1 MLILALAA
9 TLALDPAAAPTAAST
24 PKPRPAVAEAA
35 VSPSGRTFASV
46 AVTLECTARANGK
59 VENCQVLGETHPGL
73 GFGDAALVLMRDAR
87 VDPGPRDIQFART
100 IQFVP

>member
-9 TLALDPAAAPTAAST
+9 TLVLDPAAAPAATAT
-24 PKPRPAVAEAA
+24 PKPRPAAEAEM
-35 VSPSGRTFASV
+35 SPSGRTFASV

-73 GFGDAALVLMRDAR
+73 GFGEAAVALMRDAR
-87 VDPGPRDIQFART
+87 VEPGPRDIQFART

>member
-9 TLALDPAAAPTAAST
+9 ALTLDPGTVPVSASRPEPRPAAATDLT
-24 PKPRPAVAEAA
+24 PAK
-35 VSPSGRTFASV
+35 RTFAAV
-46 AVTLECTARANGK
+46 AVTLECTARADGR

-73 GFGDAALVLMRDAR
+73 GFGEAAVALMRDAR
-87 VDPGPRDIQFART
+87 VEPGPRDIQFART

>member
-1 MLILALAA
+1 MLALALAA
-9 TLALDPAAAPTAAST
+9 TLVFDPGPGLIPTSAAGPRPVAASEGA
-24 PKPRPAVAEAA
+24 PA
-35 VSPSGRTFASV
+35 GRTLAAV
-46 AVTLECTARANGK
+46 AVTLECTARANGR

-73 GFGDAALVLMRDAR
+73 GFGEAAVALMRDAR